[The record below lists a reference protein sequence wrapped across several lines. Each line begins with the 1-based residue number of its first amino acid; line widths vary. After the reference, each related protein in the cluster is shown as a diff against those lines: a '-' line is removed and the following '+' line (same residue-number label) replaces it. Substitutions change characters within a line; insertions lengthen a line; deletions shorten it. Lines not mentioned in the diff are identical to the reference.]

1 MLSLIFGIL
10 MILVFGKLIIF
21 AIKAAWGLTRV
32 LLTVVLLPLV
42 LLGLVA
48 GGLMFLALPV
58 LLLVGLGTLIV
69 ARV

>member
-21 AIKAAWGLTRV
+21 AIKAAWGLTHI

-42 LLGLVA
+42 LIGLVA

-58 LLLVGLGTLIV
+58 LLIVGLGALLLPK
-69 ARV
+69 A